1 MPLRLLK
8 PSNKPD
14 SSNDAHEFQPIL
26 AEIESDP
33 GNPLGALTFWLVMAV
48 FAFFLLWSMF
58 GQVDVVVSAR
68 GKVLPQGEVKLIQPL
83 NGGVVSQLLVK
94 EGDYVKKGQT
104 LVVIDPSATAP
115 QLQSAQQSLAH
126 VQSEEARL
134 KAASGQGGGGY
145 RSSDETQAALYAA
158 SLSALEKQLDAK
170 VQTLS
175 GIDQQLQGKQVE
187 VGQVQESLG
196 LNLAKKVRLDA
207 VKDIIAKDEYERV
220 QNEVQTAEHRLSALT
235 HELEQLRFQ
244 QRQTREEMAYL
255 RQNFKS
261 TTLNELSEKEKQI
274 TQLKAN
280 IQESSFKN
288 ARQNLVSPVDGYVH
302 ELFIH
307 TLGGVVTP
315 AQKVL
320 SIVPVNTPLTVQAT
334 VANKDIGFVKA
345 GMPVAI
351 KVDTYDFQ
359 KYGIIP
365 GKVLQVSKD
374 AREDQKLG
382 PVYTL
387 QISPLKTDL
396 TVDGKTQRL
405 SSGLSVTAEV
415 KVGQRRIIEFFIYP
429 LIKHLD
435 EGMSVR

>member
-1 MPLRLLK
+1 MPLKVLK
-8 PSNKPD
+8 PTNKPND
-14 SSNDAHEFQPIL
+14 RLNDAHEFQPIL

-48 FAFFLLWSMF
+48 FAFFLLWSIF

-68 GKVLPQGEVKLIQPL
+68 GKVLPQGEVKLLQPL

-104 LVVIDPSATAP
+104 LVVIDPSTTAP
-115 QLQSAQQSLAH
+115 QLQSAQESLIH

-134 KAASGQGGGGY
+134 KAASGG
-145 RSSDETQAALYAA
+145 RSYQASDETQAALYTA
-158 SLSALEKQLDAK
+158 SLAALEKQLDAK
-170 VQTLS
+170 AQTLS
-175 GIDQQLQGKQVE
+175 GIDQQLQAKQVE
-187 VGQVQESLG
+187 VGQVQESLN
-196 LNLAKKVRLDA
+196 LNRAKQARLEN

-220 QNEVQTAEHRLSALT
+220 QNEVQTGEHRLSALA

-244 QRQTREEMAYL
+244 QGQTREEMAYL

-302 ELFIH
+302 ELFLH

-374 AREDQKLG
+374 ARDDQKLG

-387 QISPLKTDL
+387 QVTPLKTAL
-396 TVDGKTQRL
+396 TVDGKAQRL